1 MSKKLA
7 LMCAAVLL
15 LAGSAAPCTGQELPV
30 FGRSPE
36 YKTGRLPNGV
46 EYIMVA
52 SQASKGKADFALVQM
67 GAGDEGAASRAL
79 SSLPHFTV
87 PSPAGYLLGHG
98 VLPGADGYAFRTG
111 GALVYG
117 FKDVP
122 VYDKSLR
129 DSTLLL
135 ICDLME
141 THPLSQTLIVAGDIA
156 PGDLSGSLYMLSLS
170 VPARAGA
177 PAVQDKQWQKHDV
190 RKVSIRHI
198 PSAEQAELSLV
209 FSTPSTPRSELGSSI
224 PLVSRKYTDIM
235 GIILTRRLRDAFMV
249 AGIACS
255 GLDFITRTVHSEGE
269 VQYGLKLQ
277 TAPGSVSDAMKLC
290 ARIMSELD
298 NYGATVEEFSA
309 ASRMV
314 STAAA
319 LAVGNTAPSNSEYV
333 RRCVDAALF
342 GASLAS
348 DDEVNAFVAQ
358 QVLAPETE
366 QPLFNR
372 YASALLDREDGLA
385 MHFTIPGVG
394 FDTDEAIAAFDS
406 GWQEAAQAGEAI
418 ASWHPAEG
426 FGDLKPS
433 RRKIKRKGI
442 IPDPVTSGET
452 WLYSNGMRVVFK
464 KTSTRG
470 LVHFAMVLNGGYSSI
485 QGLGTGEQCRLQSA
499 LELYSI
505 AGIPLTDACDMLAA
519 EGISIDARLTS
530 SALTVSGYAP
540 AGKMKPV
547 MDFIESLAYHR
558 SLRKDIQ
565 GQDAA
570 LYQKLEKYLDRQ
582 FQKCADGAL
591 ILIGDMDRIDTED
604 LMKARLGVF
613 TCNKQYAARPVV
625 TRSYPHT
632 WRTETVTG
640 RSDAGSVSMSFA
652 APLPYSQESVAT
664 TGIASIIL
672 ENRLAAALIGLGMRA
687 ECRLESSVSP
697 IEMASL
703 EIKLSHSDLG
713 GLPAESRAAALEE
726 GLVAARAAIASVRNV
741 SEAEFEFARRAY
753 LDKVLSNISREEF
766 LLGAAIMR
774 STHGRDMVT
783 GITGRIEAL
792 DKGEVE
798 ALVGSL
804 CASTRL
810 EIISK

>member
-1 MSKKLA
+1 MILSKKLA

-15 LAGSAAPCTGQELPV
+15 LAGSAAPCAGQELPV

-87 PSPAGYLLGHG
+87 PSPARYLLGHG

-156 PGDLSGSLYMLSLS
+156 PGDLAGSLYMLSLS

-255 GLDFITRTVHSEGE
+255 GLDFITRTILSEGE
-269 VQYGLKLQ
+269 VQYGLNLR
-277 TAPGSVSDAMKLC
+277 TSPGNVSDAMKLC
-290 ARIMSELD
+290 ARVMSELD

-314 STAAA
+314 SSAAA
-319 LAVGNTAPSNSEYV
+319 LAVGNTVPSNAEYV

-385 MHFTIPGVG
+385 MHFSIPGVG

-406 GWQEAAQAGEAI
+406 GWQEAAQAGESVAT
-418 ASWHPAEG
+418 WHPAKG
-426 FGDLKPS
+426 FDELKPS
-433 RRKIKRKGI
+433 RRKVKRKAI
-442 IPDPVTSGET
+442 IQDPVTSGET
-452 WLYSNGMRVVFK
+452 WTYSNGMRVIFK

-470 LVHFAMVLNGGYSSI
+470 LVHFAFVLNGGYSSI
-485 QGLGTGEQCRLQSA
+485 QGLAAGEERSLQDA

-505 AGIPLTDACDMLAA
+505 AGVPLADARDMLAA
-519 EGISIDARLTS
+519 EGVSIDARLTS

-540 AGKMKPV
+540 AGKMKLV

-558 SLRKDIQ
+558 SPRKD
-565 GQDAA
+565 
-570 LYQKLEKYLDRQ
+570 KLEKYLDRQ

-664 TGIASIIL
+664 AGIASIIL

-726 GLVAARAAIASVRNV
+726 GLVAARAAIASVRSV

-753 LDKVLSNISREEF
+753 LDKALSNIGREEF

>member
-15 LAGSAAPCTGQELPV
+15 LAGSAAPCAGQELPV

-255 GLDFITRTVHSEGE
+255 GLDFITRTVLSEGE

-298 NYGATVEEFSA
+298 NYGATVEEFTA
-309 ASRMV
+309 ASHMV
-314 STAAA
+314 SSTAA
-319 LAVGNTAPSNSEYV
+319 LAVGNTVPSNSEYV

-348 DDEVNAFVAQ
+348 DDDVNAFVAQ

-385 MHFTIPGVG
+385 MHFSIPGVG

-433 RRKIKRKGI
+433 RRKIKRKAI
-442 IPDPVTSGET
+442 IQDPVTSGET
-452 WLYSNGMRVVFK
+452 WTYSNGMRVIFK

-470 LVHFAMVLNGGYSSI
+470 LVHFAFVLNGGYSSI
-485 QGLGTGEQCRLQSA
+485 QGLAAGEERSLQDA

-505 AGIPLTDACDMLAA
+505 AGVPLADARDMLAA
-519 EGISIDARLTS
+519 EGVSIDARLSS
-530 SALTVSGYAP
+530 SAFTISGYAP
-540 AGKMKPV
+540 AGKMKLV

-558 SLRKDIQ
+558 SPRKD
-565 GQDAA
+565 
-570 LYQKLEKYLDRQ
+570 KLEKYLDRQ

-652 APLPYSQESVAT
+652 AALPYSQESVAT
-664 TGIASIIL
+664 TGIASILL

-753 LDKVLSNISREEF
+753 LDKVLSNIGREEF